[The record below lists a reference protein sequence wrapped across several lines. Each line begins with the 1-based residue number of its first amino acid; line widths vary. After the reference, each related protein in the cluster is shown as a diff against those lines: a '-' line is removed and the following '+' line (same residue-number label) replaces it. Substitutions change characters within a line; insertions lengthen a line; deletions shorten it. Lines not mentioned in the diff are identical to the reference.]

1 MVHIIGQAGNQGRR
15 AELIHLGVGEGIDV
29 AKQLV
34 PQLRAESLGGDG
46 GEILTHQ
53 RRAQAHHAQQKQQ
66 SAHSPDIGAVV
77 VLYADVNNIS
87 HHQGY
92 DQLKNRLDQLKN
104 RAGDDL
110 LLIGL

>member
-1 MVHIIGQAGNQGRR
+1 MCIRDR
-15 AELIHLGVGEGIDV
+15 
-29 AKQLV
+29 
-34 PQLRAESLGGDG
+34 
-46 GEILTHQ
+46 
-53 RRAQAHHAQQKQQ
+53 QKQQ